1 MIKKKIFLCVVS
13 WKCGNAD
20 LEKGHTYTK
29 THITFYFPTPKNF
42 PVYAK
47 VYAKKIINILHFFN
61 LNNDLKYQ
69 K

>member
-1 MIKKKIFLCVVS
+1 MIKKKIFPCVVS

-20 LEKGHTYTK
+20 LEKVHTYTN

-47 VYAKKIINILHFFN
+47 VYAKKIINILNFFN